1 MEREEKKRKETP
13 KGTALMAL
21 VSLLLLT
28 TFARPVIIAAFLVAQ
43 IQSSGC
49 VSVDIKGRNA
59 KSSFLFSSLLLA
71 TINNRLPQ
79 PVPTIGQIVARFIP
93 DFRRWITL
101 DDARDGDVLVN
112 WRLNNGRL
120 DSYSRPSNA

>member
-1 MEREEKKRKETP
+1 MCQPTSKDEMP
-13 KGTALMAL
+13 
-21 VSLLLLT
+21 SL
-28 TFARPVIIAAFLVAQ
+28 P
-43 IQSSGC
+43 
-49 VSVDIKGRNA
+49 
-59 KSSFLFSSLLLA
+59 FSSLLLA
-71 TINNRLPQ
+71 TINNRLPH